1 MLGTCSGSRSSR
13 SAKAARVRCF
23 SGCASV
29 FIDCQ
34 GSRKVQDIYKHGNL
48 KAYCLQKAFDQAIQS
63 MIFSYS
69 CHSLAADRTPTPGTE
84 KGLQKNAMYRM
95 YMIKRCQKTGFLG
108 RYLLRLLLALA
119 FLQAVSAN
127 HQGKSYRSL
136 EAKRTL
142 DEIALNFTI
151 TK

>member
-1 MLGTCSGSRSSR
+1 MCLC
-13 SAKAARVRCF
+13 K
-23 SGCASV
+23 
-29 FIDCQ
+29 IDCE
-34 GSRKVQDIYKHGNL
+34 GSRKVQDIYTARQL
-48 KAYCLQKAFDQAIQS
+48 ESTASLQKAFDQAIQS

-95 YMIKRCQKTGFLG
+95 YMIKKCQKTGFLG
-108 RYLLRLLLALA
+108 RYLLRLPLALV

-136 EAKRTL
+136 EAKGTL
-142 DEIALNFTI
+142 DEIARNFTI